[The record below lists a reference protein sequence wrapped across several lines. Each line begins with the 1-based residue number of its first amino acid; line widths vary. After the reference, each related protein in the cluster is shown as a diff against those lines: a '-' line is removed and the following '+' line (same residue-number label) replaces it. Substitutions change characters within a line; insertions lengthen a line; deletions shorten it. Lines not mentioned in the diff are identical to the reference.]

1 MAGALLIIKI
11 AGALAEQGKTMSEI
25 VDVCQT
31 IRGHLRTIALSVSGI
46 RAPGQPSSLE
56 VSISSKKSKST

>member
-1 MAGALLIIKI
+1 
-11 AGALAEQGKTMSEI
+11 MSEI